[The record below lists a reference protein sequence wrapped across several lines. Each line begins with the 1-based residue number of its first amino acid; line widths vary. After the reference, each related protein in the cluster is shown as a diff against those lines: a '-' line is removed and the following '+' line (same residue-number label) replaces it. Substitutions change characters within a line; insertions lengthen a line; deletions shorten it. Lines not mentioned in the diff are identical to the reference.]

1 MPKEVSGVMVT
12 GDASIIT
19 YVKHVGNSR
28 EAAAHQC
35 SIRELDDKNVFCSGS
50 KDVGK
55 WLQSKVD
62 AFVSK
67 NLLEP
72 PEDTVS
78 FQPAERPAKGKGK
91 RQKRA
96 APAD

>member
-1 MPKEVSGVMVT
+1 MAGLDVPPMHNPFMDAKLSTRQPTQDVS
-12 GDASIIT
+12 
-19 YVKHVGNSR
+19 
-28 EAAAHQC
+28 
-35 SIRELDDKNVFCSGS
+35 
-50 KDVGK
+50 K
-55 WLQSKVD
+55 WLQNKVD

-78 FQPAERPAKGKGK
+78 FQPAEKPAKGKGK

-96 APAD
+96 APGD